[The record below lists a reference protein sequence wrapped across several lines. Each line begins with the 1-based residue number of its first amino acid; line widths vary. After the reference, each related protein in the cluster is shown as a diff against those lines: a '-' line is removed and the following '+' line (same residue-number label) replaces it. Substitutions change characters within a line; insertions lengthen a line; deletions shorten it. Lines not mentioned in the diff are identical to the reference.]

1 MIDVGQ
7 IRWEMS
13 LWVRFQ
19 CKLGS
24 AVTVGF
30 LCEMIYLGLFH
41 SLVVLLERGLN
52 PTQSCLSPCCLPV
65 GQFRKLFPEE
75 FRRLST
81 VHATFVIL
89 PENWKGVFLN
99 VESTSLAFMAIS
111 GKFYCVMMIMMMI
124 DFVHF
129 CLVWFIVLIRNMLI
143 SICAII

>member
-1 MIDVGQ
+1 
-7 IRWEMS
+7 MS

-30 LCEMIYLGLFH
+30 LCEMISWPLPFTCSITGERPKPQHKAASPHAVFLLASLGN
-41 SLVVLLERGLN
+41 SS
-52 PTQSCLSPCCLPV
+52 QKS
-65 GQFRKLFPEE
+65 